1 MLRNAIKPRKD
12 WQKKVEEIGFE
23 FHTLDE
29 TYWDETV
36 CYSFSMDEVELIEK
50 ATSELWEKCLE
61 AVQYVIDQKLYS
73 KFHIPEWFVPHI
85 EKSWNDDAPAIYGRF
100 DFCFDGRSLKLLEFN
115 ADTPTSLFEGSIVQ
129 WYWLQDV
136 YPEADQFNSMHEK
149 LVDTWKYLTD
159 YLHPAPLYFSC
170 VRDMLEDYTT
180 TQYLRDCATQAGLDA
195 RFIYMDD
202 IGYDSAR
209 KEFVDLEEN
218 VMLNIFKLYPYEW
231 LVDEPFG
238 KNLIGSDSLWIE
250 PSWKMLLSNKAILPI
265 LWQLFPDC
273 PYLLPT
279 YFDQYNLISYARK
292 PILSREGANIEL
304 VRNYYTV
311 EKTEGEYGEEGYIYQ
326 QLCELPNFDGN
337 YPVVGSWI
345 IGQEPAGMGIRESKN
360 LITDNKSRFIPHLIE

>member
-1 MLRNAIKPRKD
+1 MQRNVISPRKD

-23 FHTLDE
+23 FHTLEE
-29 TYWDETV
+29 TYWDESV

-50 ATSELWEKCLE
+50 ATSDLWDKCLE

-100 DFCFDGRSLKLLEFN
+100 DFCFDGTSLKLLEFN

-149 LVDTWKYLTD
+149 LVDTWKYLTEF
-159 YLHPAPLYFSC
+159 LHPAPLYFSC

-195 RFIYMDD
+195 RFIYVDD
-202 IGYDSAR
+202 IGYDSSR
-209 KEFVDLEEN
+209 KEFVDLDEN

-231 LVDEPFG
+231 LVNEPFG
-238 KNLIGSDSLWIE
+238 ANLIGSESLWIE
-250 PSWKMLLSNKAILPI
+250 PSWKMILSNKAILPI

-279 YFDQYNLISYARK
+279 YFDQYNLISYAKK

-311 EKTEGEYGEEGYIYQ
+311 EQTDGEYGEEGFIYQ
-326 QLCELPNFDGN
+326 QLCELPNFDSN
-337 YPVVGSWI
+337 YPVIGSWI
-345 IGQEPAGMGIRESKN
+345 IGQEPAGMGIRESRN
-360 LITDNKSRFIPHLIE
+360 LITDNKSRFVPHLIE